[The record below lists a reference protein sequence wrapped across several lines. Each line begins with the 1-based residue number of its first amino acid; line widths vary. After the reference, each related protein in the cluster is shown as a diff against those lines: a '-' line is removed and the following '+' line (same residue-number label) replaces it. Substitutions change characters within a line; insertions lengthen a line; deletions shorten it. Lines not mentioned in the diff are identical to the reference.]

1 MRKETRGLHACV
13 VRAAYS
19 LLTTTAQRTKDME
32 IGDMAQMTDGINL
45 RERARIWAA
54 MKEPVSDTDRDWQ
67 MEKMV

>member
-1 MRKETRGLHACV
+1 
-13 VRAAYS
+13 
-19 LLTTTAQRTKDME
+19 ME